1 MLLNHNSCVARN
13 VAGYFFLSFFIDE
26 AAKAAHINIMATGH
40 VRLNNIE
47 KCLHGSGNICLV
59 DSGFVCD
66 LIDYVCFGHG
76 GEVLVCGIDCPKNS
90 GGQI

>member
-1 MLLNHNSCVARN
+1 MFLNHNGSIARN
-13 VAGYFFLSFFIDE
+13 IAGYFFLSFFIDE
-26 AAKAAHINIMATGH
+26 AAETANINIVTAGH
-40 VRLNNIE
+40 VRFDNIE
-47 KCLHGSGNICLV
+47 KCFYRCRNICLV

-76 GEVLVCGIDCPKNS
+76 GEVLVYGIDSPKNS